1 MMKMRIASTGALL
14 LIAAV
19 PARAQE
25 TPLGERDR
33 LYNRYLEFPTFVL
46 GGVVQPRWLADS
58 SSFWYAE
65 GTPDRT
71 VIYRVDPRANT
82 RTPIFDV
89 ARLRTGIRAVLGYDP
104 PWGQVPFRE
113 FSFTDPTGK
122 AAKFT
127 LEGRDYTVD
136 LGTYTVT
143 PLPPI
148 APNERERTTPQLV
161 RKGFAAGS
169 LDMLE
174 LLSPDKRWFIL
185 EREHDLWLRSVY
197 DGRREPFTTGGS
209 EEFPWEMDNAK
220 WSNNSL
226 LVAVRKTD
234 RRHVLRMPLMH
245 WLKPIE
251 EVEWIPYTKVGGPLA
266 LTELYVADV
275 FSKRTVKLEVG
286 DTKDQIFSIIGW
298 SKDDREVFVYRM
310 SRDHKRLDVL
320 AADPRTGAVRTVITE
335 TQPTFIK
342 GIASTPGWRDLFNPL
357 DDGKHF
363 IFISERDGWDHL
375 YLYRLDGT
383 LVRRLTSG
391 AWPVVR
397 FVGADTKNAWA
408 YFTAHAEKRL
418 YDTQLYR
425 VSFEGKDFARL
436 TEGDGQHAVSLS
448 PSKQFFVD
456 NHSSIDR
463 PPSSELRSADGKLL
477 QSLGRANVDRLA
489 EIKWKPPEEFIVKA
503 ADGTTDL
510 YGILYKPYDFDP
522 SRRYPVIDFIYNGPQ
537 TTWVGRSFTDG
548 HHISPQAIAQ
558 LGFIS
563 FSVDGRGT
571 VERGKA
577 FQDVVY
583 RNWGRN
589 EIPDHVAALKQLA
602 AARPYI
608 DANRAGI
615 TGGSW
620 GGYMTVRAMVLAP
633 EVYKVGVSNVP
644 VVDLYDHSTVCEP
657 YMDLL
662 ERNQAGYE
670 YASSIRLADQLRGK
684 LLLAAGTLDVNATF
698 AAPIKM
704 VEALTRANK
713 PYDLIIMPDQN
724 HWFAGV
730 SLRYY
735 QNALRR
741 YFEDHL
747 LGAPAATAV
756 STQSDSR

>member
-1 MMKMRIASTGALL
+1 MTTMRIASTC
-14 LIAAV
+14 AV
-19 PARAQE
+19 LVASPFLAQAQE
-25 TPLGERDR
+25 TQLTERDR
-33 LYNRYLEFPTFVL
+33 LYNRYLEFPTLVV
-46 GGVVQPRWLADS
+46 GGVVQPRWLPDS

-82 RTPIFDV
+82 RTPLFEV
-89 ARLRTGIRAVLGYDP
+89 PRLRSGIRAVLGYDP
-104 PWGQVPFRE
+104 PWGQVPFRD
-113 FSFTDPTGK
+113 FSFTDAAGK

-127 LEGRDYTVD
+127 LEGREYVVD

-143 PLPPI
+143 PSPPI

-161 RKGFAAGS
+161 RKAFATGS
-169 LDMLE
+169 PDVLE

-185 EREHDLWLRSVY
+185 ERDHNLWLRSTY
-197 DGRREPFTTGGS
+197 DGRPERFTTDGS
-209 EEFPWEMDNAK
+209 EDFRWEMDNAK

-226 LVAVRKTD
+226 LVAVRKVD
-234 RRHVLRMPLMH
+234 RRQVLRMPLVH

-251 EVEWIPYTKVGGPLA
+251 EVEWVPYTKVGGPLP
-266 LTELYVADV
+266 LTELYVMDV
-275 FSKRTVKLEVG
+275 FSKGAVKLDVG
-286 DTKDQIFSIIGW
+286 DTKDQIFSVIGW
-298 SKDDREVFVYRM
+298 SKDDREVYIYRM

-320 AADPRTGAVRTVITE
+320 AAEPAMVVVGTVITE

-363 IFISERDGWDHL
+363 ILISERDGWDHL

-391 AWPVVR
+391 TWPVVS
-397 FVGADTKNAWA
+397 FVGADTRNGWA
-408 YFTAHAEKRL
+408 YFTGHAEKRL
-418 YDTQLYR
+418 YDTHLYR
-425 VSFEGKDFARL
+425 VSFEGKDFTRL
-436 TEGDGQHAVSLS
+436 TEGDGQHSVSLS

-456 NHSSIDR
+456 NHSGIDR
-463 PPSSELRSADGKLL
+463 PPSSELRAADGKLL
-477 QSLGRANVDRLA
+477 QTLEKANVDLLA
-489 EIKWKPPEEFIVKA
+489 QIRWKPPEEFIVKA
-503 ADGTTDL
+503 ADGVTHL

-522 SRRYPVIDFIYNGPQ
+522 SRKYPVIDFIYNGPQ
-537 TTWVGRSFTDG
+537 TTWVGRSFTNAR
-548 HHISPQAIAQ
+548 HISPQAIAQ
-558 LGFIS
+558 LGFIT

-602 AARPYI
+602 ASRPYV
-608 DANRAGI
+608 DQDRAGI

-644 VVDLYDHSTVCEP
+644 VVDLYDHSTVAEP

-662 ERNQAGYE
+662 HKNREGYE
-670 YASSIRLADQLRGK
+670 YASSINLADRLRGK
-684 LLLAAGTLDVNATF
+684 LLLAAGTSDVNATF

-724 HWFAGV
+724 HWFAGA
-730 SLRYY
+730 SQRYY

-741 YFEDHL
+741 YFEAHL
-747 LGAPAATAV
+747 LGPPTSAP
-756 STQSDSR
+756 